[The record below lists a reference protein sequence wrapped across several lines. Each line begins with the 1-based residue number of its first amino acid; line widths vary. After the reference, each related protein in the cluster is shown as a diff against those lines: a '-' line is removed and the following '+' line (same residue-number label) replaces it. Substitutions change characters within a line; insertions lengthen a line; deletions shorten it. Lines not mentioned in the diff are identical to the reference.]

1 MRLLIGNFKGPEGK
15 QGEKGNTGE
24 TGATGQRGSRW
35 TSGTAVTGTSVVGT
49 IFSGT
54 GITDARLHDYYI
66 NPDTGNVYEC
76 TVEGTAD
83 VAEWTH
89 IGNIKGPKGA
99 TGPAGSISDI
109 EEQKPTY
116 TEAAKLENIS
126 SGETIK
132 VAFGKLKKAMAVLIA
147 HYTQKATVSILGHVK
162 FSDSAAIT
170 TAGEYALDAIEKNAS
185 VNGTLANLI
194 AQINSNLVYK
204 PGDTIVNISSFLWSF
219 GTLTNS
225 GTSVRTFIPIN
236 KPIVGAIDFELTGI
250 EVRQNGEYL
259 VALGDSESISDAG
272 IQVEY
277 TRLAPGIGVNL
288 GIIKTGGWGGE
299 NNNIVNL
306 SLRYKIDIV

>member
-194 AQINSNLVYK
+194 AQINSNLSTEWAYA
-204 PGDTIVNISSFLWSF
+204 TISSSNASGSVQWHRWGFICEVVIAANITMAESWVDVEIATNLPPARF
-219 GTLTNS
+219 GS
-225 GTSVRTFIPIN
+225 GMRGIIQSQETGLAYGTTIDSSGRLVVRTDANPQS
-236 KPIVGAIDFELTGI
+236 GWCRGGI
-250 EVRQNGEYL
+250 TYIT
-259 VALGDSESISDAG
+259 AD
-272 IQVEY
+272 
-277 TRLAPGIGVNL
+277 
-288 GIIKTGGWGGE
+288 
-299 NNNIVNL
+299 
-306 SLRYKIDIV
+306 